1 MKIDYLHELNEHAEY
16 SPWIT
21 MPDVDWSSVTEGLQP
36 KLFKKN
42 TIIYHQKDKPDYVYL
57 VKKGRVRLDIY
68 GFNGEKI
75 SLFIADQGTFFG
87 ELSPIDAMPNMCSAT
102 AATDSL
108 LYAIP
113 TSAFI
118 AEVNRNH
125 AFACNILQMM
135 AKKIRLISMQVGQL
149 SFNDAYYRVCYALS
163 NLIRQY
169 GKKES
174 DDTYRLRI
182 KFTHQ
187 EMADLTGLSRVTV
200 SNILSSMT
208 CKGIIEKKDGYLI
221 VKNLDSVLQYL
232 LEKE

>member
-1 MKIDYLHELNEHAEY
+1 MKTNHLHELDEYTEH

-21 MPDVDWSSVTEGLQP
+21 MPDVDWSCVTKGVQP
-36 KLFKKN
+36 KLYKKN

-87 ELSPIDAMPNMCSAT
+87 ELSPIDTMPNMCSAT

-113 TSAFI
+113 ISAFM
-118 AEVNRNH
+118 AEINRNH
-125 AFACNILQMM
+125 TFACNILQMM
-135 AKKIRLISMQVGQL
+135 AKKMRLISMQVGQL
-149 SFNDAYYRVCYALS
+149 SFNNAYYRVCYALS

-174 DDTYRLRI
+174 DDTYRLQI

-208 CKGIIEKKDGYLI
+208 CKGIIEKQDGYLI
-221 VKNLDSVLQYL
+221 IKNLDAMLQYL